1 MQDSEQEYPLK
12 QHSTP
17 QHGHHSFD
25 DFNKEEDGERQ
36 DERETPTSPQL
47 PRGRVRKALII
58 ALIAGVLAALEN
70 IIVTLINSSLYRQA
84 AGYAPNPSKLP
95 IGVATTVLGLFCL
108 TSFISLII
116 YFVAGFVTG
125 KVAVERRMG
134 FLGGFVAGIVA
145 YLLGYVAQQ
154 FPGYPAT
161 ASSNLNGGFI
171 GIGSGIIAGL
181 VIAALLAL
189 ISALVGFLGAWAATR
204 HHAYYYAGE
213 EE

>member
-12 QHSTP
+12 QPSTP
-17 QHGHHSFD
+17 QHGHHPFD
-25 DFNKEEDGERQ
+25 DFNKEEDSEIQ

-47 PRGRVRKALII
+47 PHGRVRKALVI
-58 ALIAGVLAALEN
+58 ALIAGMLTATQNVT
-70 IIVTLINSSLYRQA
+70 VTLINSPLYRQA
-84 AGYAPNPSKLP
+84 AQYATKPSKLP

-108 TSFISLII
+108 TSFIGAII
-116 YFVAGFVTG
+116 YFVAGYVTG
-125 KVAVERRMG
+125 KLAVDRKMG

-161 ASSNLNGGFI
+161 AGGNLNGGI
-171 GIGSGIIAGL
+171 VGIGSGIIAGL

-204 HHAYYYAGE
+204 HHAYYYGGE